1 MNSDQFVAAEPSV
14 PGDPNVPP
22 EGSRPRAPFERLTA
36 RERDVVA
43 RALRGSANKVIA
55 YDLGLAHSTVRVLMA
70 RAATKLGAHSR
81 DELLRIAAE
90 FVREEA

>member
-1 MNSDQFVAAEPSV
+1 MNSDQVAMTEPTV
-14 PGDPNVPP
+14 PGNPAVPP
-22 EGSRPRAPFERLTA
+22 DRPRGPLARLTA

-43 RALRGSANKVIA
+43 RALRGCANKVIA

-70 RAATKLGAHSR
+70 RAAIKLGAHSR

-90 FVREEA
+90 LVREEV